1 MLLRDYSVVH
11 ASPPCRLL
19 SAGLGVLCCI
29 LLLAAPGRGMQPP
42 HSPPGL
48 RVCAD
53 PNNLPF
59 SNRQQQ
65 GFENKI
71 AELLARERGGR
82 VAYTWW
88 PQRRGFLRGTLNAGR
103 CEVVMGVPVN
113 YELALTTR
121 PYYGSTYAFVYP
133 SDAAYRL
140 TSLDDVVLASLRIG
154 VHLIGDDYT
163 NSPPAHAL
171 SQRGLVEN
179 VVGCSVFGNY
189 AEDSPPGKI
198 VEAVAAGEID
208 TALVWGP
215 IGGYFAQRHT
225 PPLQVTPLPADA
237 GSDRLPFRYDI
248 AMGVRRGNQTLR
260 AELDALLV
268 QHARPIRA
276 ILQDY
281 GVPLV
286 GDETEQPSA
295 RAPSSDDLLQTVQA
309 EMPPV
314 QKASEQAAAASNG
327 ALQNADENPFTGDP
341 TAIAEGEEYY
351 KMLNCYGCH
360 GMRGGGGMGPSINDA
375 KWNVG
380 KGTDADVMQQIM
392 EGRGKM
398 PSYKDSIDPDQAWKI
413 IAYVRSLYKGS
424 PDKVTW

>member
-1 MLLRDYSVVH
+1 MVCE
-11 ASPPCRLL
+11 PPD
-19 SAGLGVLCCI
+19 
-29 LLLAAPGRGMQPP
+29 
-42 HSPPGL
+42 SPPGL

-140 TSLDDVVLASLRIG
+140 TSLDDAVLASLRIG

-179 VVGCSVFGNY
+179 VIGYSVFGNY

-215 IGGYFAQRHT
+215 IAGYFAQRHT

-248 AMGVRRGNQTLR
+248 AMGVRRGNQTLK

-286 GDETEQPSA
+286 GGETEQPSA
-295 RAPSSDDLLQTVQA
+295 RVPNSDDLLQTVQA

-314 QKASEQAAAASNG
+314 QAAGERGCGS
-327 ALQNADENPFTGDP
+327 LQRRPAKRGRESVYRRSDGYCRGRRVLQD
-341 TAIAEGEEYY
+341 AE
-351 KMLNCYGCH
+351 LL
-360 GMRGGGGMGPSINDA
+360 RLSRDA
-375 KWNVG
+375 
-380 KGTDADVMQQIM
+380 
-392 EGRGKM
+392 GRGRHGAEHQRCQVECRQGNGRRRHAADHGR
-398 PSYKDSIDPDQAWKI
+398 PGQDA
-413 IAYVRSLYKGS
+413 VL
-424 PDKVTW
+424 

>member
-1 MLLRDYSVVH
+1 
-11 ASPPCRLL
+11 
-19 SAGLGVLCCI
+19 
-29 LLLAAPGRGMQPP
+29 
-42 HSPPGL
+42 
-48 RVCAD
+48 
-53 PNNLPF
+53 
-59 SNRQQQ
+59 
-65 GFENKI
+65 
-71 AELLARERGGR
+71 
-82 VAYTWW
+82 
-88 PQRRGFLRGTLNAGR
+88 
-103 CEVVMGVPVN
+103 MGVPVN

-140 TSLDDVVLASLRIG
+140 TSLDDAVLASLRIG

-179 VVGCSVFGNY
+179 VVGYSVFGNY

-215 IGGYFAQRHT
+215 IAGYFAQRHT

-248 AMGVRRGNQTLR
+248 AMGVRRGNQTLK

-286 GDETEQPSA
+286 GGRDRAAVGPRAQLGRVSCKPFRLRCRRSRKQANRLRQP
-295 RAPSSDDLLQTVQA
+295 
-309 EMPPV
+309 
-314 QKASEQAAAASNG
+314 
-327 ALQNADENPFTGDP
+327 P
-341 TAIAEGEEYY
+341 TATCKTRTRIR
-351 KMLNCYGCH
+351 LPVI
-360 GMRGGGGMGPSINDA
+360 RRLLPRA
-375 KWNVG
+375 KS
-380 KGTDADVMQQIM
+380 TT
-392 EGRGKM
+392 RC
-398 PSYKDSIDPDQAWKI
+398 
-413 IAYVRSLYKGS
+413 
-424 PDKVTW
+424 